1 MNKLLKLVVSL
12 GVIIVIAWG
21 VVYFSKDLLILMRGI
36 VGLVAVV
43 LIAAIVVSLIERVQ
57 RSSEVKK

>member
-1 MNKLLKLVVSL
+1 MSKLLKLAVFL
-12 GVIIVIAWG
+12 GVIMVTVWG
-21 VVYFSKDLLILMRGI
+21 MVYFSKDLLILIRGI

-43 LIAAIVVSLIERVQ
+43 LVAAIVVSLIERVQ